1 MNLDLITS
9 SIQTTL
15 ESFDFGFCISVNVLT
30 YVIIKTLDELNGDVK
45 VSTWTKRIALL
56 ASIIV
61 VSVVYYVAGIELKLL
76 VNSAILAPVFWS
88 WILKPI
94 CKKFK
99 IDYKNIHI
107 VD

>member
-30 YVIIKTLDELNGDVK
+30 YVIIKILDELNGDVK

-56 ASIIV
+56 VSIIV
-61 VSVVYYVAGIELKLL
+61 VSIVYYVAGIELKLL

-88 WILKPI
+88 WIMKPL
-94 CKKFK
+94 CKAFN
-99 IDYKNIHI
+99 ID
-107 VD
+107 

>member
-56 ASIIV
+56 ASIII

-88 WILKPI
+88 WIMKPL
-94 CKKFK
+94 CKAFN
-99 IDYKNIHI
+99 IDYKQIN
-107 VD
+107 

>member
-30 YVIIKTLDELNGDVK
+30 YVIIKILDELNGDVK

-56 ASIIV
+56 ASIVI

-88 WILKPI
+88 WIMKPL
-94 CKKFK
+94 CKAFN
-99 IDYKNIHI
+99 IDYKQIN
-107 VD
+107 

>member
-30 YVIIKTLDELNGDVK
+30 YVIVKILDELNGDVK

-56 ASIIV
+56 ASIVI

-88 WILKPI
+88 WIMKPL
-94 CKKFK
+94 CKAFN
-99 IDYKNIHI
+99 IDYKQIN
-107 VD
+107 

>member
-30 YVIIKTLDELNGDVK
+30 YVIIKILDELNGDVK

-56 ASIIV
+56 ASIII

-88 WILKPI
+88 WIMKPL
-94 CKKFK
+94 CKAFN
-99 IDYKNIHI
+99 IDYKQIN
-107 VD
+107 

>member
-88 WILKPI
+88 WIMKPL
-94 CKKFK
+94 CKAFN
-99 IDYKNIHI
+99 IDYKQIN
-107 VD
+107 